1 MPWDQL
7 SLFLFESKSYNCCLK
22 DFEMIKCCLLVC
34 LLLSMKLADNGV
46 LGQSG
51 FYHLECRISSMG
63 TSYPGALRSSHSV
76 LGILVSLLVHWK
88 CCQMR
93 IFSRSLA
100 NIIEGLFPQSPSGKR
115 DESVSEFTAKQ
126 WSDECNTIPAL
137 PSNILKGL

>member
-1 MPWDQL
+1 MPWDQS
-7 SLFLFESKSYNCCLK
+7 SLFLFESKSYNCFLK

-34 LLLSMKLADNGV
+34 LLISMELAVNKNWC
-46 LGQSG
+46 LGTEWL
-51 FYHLECRISSMG
+51 YLLECRISSMG
-63 TSYPGALRSSHSV
+63 TSYPGVLRSSHSV

-88 CCQMR
+88 CCQMM

-126 WSDECNTIPAL
+126 W
-137 PSNILKGL
+137 